1 MMRAI
6 RVLFLGVLAVA
17 LITVA
22 MANRGPLSVRL
33 LPAEVSRL
41 VGFDWEI
48 TLPTFVVLFAAGVI
62 GLALGFLWEWLRE
75 HKHRARAASE
85 RRERQR
91 LEQEF
96 SKAGNSSAS
105 HDEVIEILEG
115 R

>member
-6 RVLFLGVLAVA
+6 RLLFLGVLAIA

-22 MANRGPLSVRL
+22 LANRDPLSVRL
-33 LPAEVSRL
+33 LPAEVSHL
-41 VGFDWEI
+41 AGFDWEI

-91 LEQEF
+91 LEEEF
-96 SKAGNSSAS
+96 SKTRSSSAS
-105 HDEVIEILEG
+105 DDDVIEILEG

>member
-1 MMRAI
+1 MMRVI

-33 LPAEVSRL
+33 LPSEVSRL
-41 VGFDWEI
+41 AGFDWEI

-85 RRERQR
+85 RKERQR

>member
-1 MMRAI
+1 MRVI
-6 RVLFLGVLAVA
+6 RLLFLGVLAVV

-22 MANRGPLSVRL
+22 MANRGPLSVRM
-33 LPAEVSRL
+33 LPPEVSRL

-48 TLPTFVVLFAAGVI
+48 TLPTFVVLFVAGVI

-85 RRERQR
+85 RKERQR

-96 SKAGNSSAS
+96 SKSGYSSAS
-105 HDEVIEILEG
+105 DDDVIEILES

>member
-1 MMRAI
+1 MRVI
-6 RVLFLGVLAVA
+6 RLLFLGVLAVA

-22 MANRGPLSVRL
+22 MANRDPLSVRL
-33 LPAEVSRL
+33 LPAEISRV

-85 RRERQR
+85 RKERQR
-91 LEQEF
+91 LEQEV
-96 SKAGNSSAS
+96 SKTGISSAA
-105 HDEVIEILEG
+105 DDDVIEILEG